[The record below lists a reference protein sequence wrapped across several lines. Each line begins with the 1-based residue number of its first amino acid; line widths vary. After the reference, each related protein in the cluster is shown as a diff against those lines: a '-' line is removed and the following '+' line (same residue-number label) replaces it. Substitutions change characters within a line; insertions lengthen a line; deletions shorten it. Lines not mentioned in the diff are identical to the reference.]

1 MHARRQAARQ
11 MLKMR
16 LGSQA
21 DARTYNSNLIMPL
34 SPRAVSQGPRPS
46 GTCPAVAG
54 EGRLRLLPVTVIN
67 TYGNPLVLEGFL
79 MVDPSHGNSREG
91 LS

>member
-11 MLKMR
+11 TLKMR

-34 SPRAVSQGPRPS
+34 NPHAVSQGPRPS

-54 EGRLRLLPVTVIN
+54 EGRLSNLIIKQVVDLHK
-67 TYGNPLVLEGFL
+67 VLIVAHLYPERVH
-79 MVDPSHGNSREG
+79 VDSV
-91 LS
+91 L